1 MSQSMNSTTQTY
13 EVRLQINGEAHDLQL
28 DPQRT
33 LLDVLRTDLQM
44 VGTKCACNQG
54 VCGACSVLIDG
65 EAKRSCL
72 HLAVAM
78 GDRDI
83 VTIEG
88 LEQDGALDP
97 VQQAFIDEGAI
108 QCGFCMPA
116 MAIAAKT
123 LLAENPNPT
132 ADEVR
137 HGLGGNLCRCS
148 GYVKVIDA
156 VLSLSGGK

>member
-1 MSQSMNSTTQTY
+1 MSTATQTY
-13 EVRLQINGEAHDLQL
+13 DVTLKVNGETHALSV
-28 DPQRT
+28 DPHRT
-33 LLDVLRTDLQM
+33 LLDVLRNDLAL

-54 VCGACSVLIDG
+54 VCGACSVIVDG
-65 EAKRSCL
+65 TAKRSCL
-72 HLAVAM
+72 QLAVAM
-78 GDRDI
+78 GGYDI

-88 LEQDGALDP
+88 LEAEGELHP
-97 VQQAFIDEGAI
+97 VQQAFIKEGAI

-123 LLAENPNPT
+123 LLDENPDPT
-132 ADEVR
+132 VEDIR

-148 GYVKVIDA
+148 GYVKVIEA